1 MAYHMASFLRDV
13 GKNTIEL
20 GSEDLR
26 YQAQHKLVRLD
37 LACNEIQQINF
48 AAVFQIQIILFRI

>member
-13 GKNTIEL
+13 GKNPVEL

-26 YQAQHKLVRLD
+26 YQAQHKLMRID
-37 LACNEIQQINF
+37 LACTKWLN
-48 AAVFQIQIILFRI
+48 